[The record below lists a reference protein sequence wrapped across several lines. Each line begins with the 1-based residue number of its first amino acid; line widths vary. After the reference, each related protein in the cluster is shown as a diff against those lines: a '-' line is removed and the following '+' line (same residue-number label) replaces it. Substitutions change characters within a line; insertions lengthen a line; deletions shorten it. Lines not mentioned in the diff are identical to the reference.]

1 MNAIWQVLLA
11 LLAVV
16 GLLALGWL
24 LFGKLVTPVGGGG
37 GGPVY
42 AVVPAAGD
50 GDAGFHAPGKIAR
63 SRFATLTLERLESP
77 CSQRDVPI
85 STRRSSP

>member
-1 MNAIWQVLLA
+1 MTEAMRTKSYPMPSQKSGVPLPDSAIA
-11 LLAVV
+11 RTRA
-16 GLLALGWL
+16 
-24 LFGKLVTPVGGGG
+24 
-37 GGPVY
+37 
-42 AVVPAAGD
+42 PAAGD